1 MSTKGK
7 ATSLDIAHLAGV
19 SQPTVSR
26 ALRNSPLVSIETRE
40 RVQRIARE
48 LNYKVDKN
56 ASNLRCQTSGTL
68 ALLLFEDPSVDDSL
82 INPFFVAMLSSI
94 TRACGQRGFDLLIS
108 FQQLSD
114 DWHADYED
122 SKKADGLILLGY
134 GDYLEYQA
142 RLEQLVAQK
151 THFVRWGAVIP
162 GQPGLSI
169 GSDNRQGGRDIT
181 AHLIAQGR
189 RRIAFIGNAS
199 DHYPEFFGRYR
210 GYLDALEHAGI
221 KADPLLQMDA
231 RQSVESA
238 GQEAMA
244 RLLKRGTAFDA
255 VFAASDLIAIGA
267 MRALQDGGL
276 RIPDDV
282 AVAGFD
288 DIPLALMTHPPLSTV
303 QQDTRLAGQV
313 LVDTLLAL
321 IRGEAVEART
331 IPTRLALRRSTGAF

>member
-1 MSTKGK
+1 MSIKGK

-26 ALRNSPLVSIETRE
+26 ALRNSPLVSEETRE
-40 RVQRIARE
+40 KVQRIARE

-68 ALLLFEDPSVDDSL
+68 ALLLFEDPSLDDSL
-82 INPFFVAMLSSI
+82 INPFFVSMLSSI
-94 TRACGQRGFDLLIS
+94 TRACGQRSFDLLIS

-142 RLEQLVAQK
+142 RLDQLVAQS
-151 THFVRWGAVIP
+151 THFVRWGAVLP
-162 GQPGLSI
+162 GQPGISI

-181 AHLIAQGR
+181 AHLIGQGR
-189 RRIAFIGNAS
+189 SRIAFIGNAT

-210 GYLDALEHAGI
+210 GYLDALEAAGI
-221 KADPLLQMDA
+221 TAEPLLQVDA
-231 RQSVESA
+231 RQSAEEA
-238 GQEAMA
+238 GQEAVA
-244 RLLKRGTAFDA
+244 NLLKRGVPFDA
-255 VFAASDLIAIGA
+255 IFAASDLIAIGA
-267 MRALQDGGL
+267 MRALRERGMD
-276 RIPDDV
+276 IPGDV

-288 DIPLALMTHPPLSTV
+288 DLPMAAMANPALTTV

-313 LVDTLLAL
+313 LVDTLIAS
-321 IRGEAVEART
+321 IRGEEVQART
-331 IPTRLALRRSTGAF
+331 IPTRLAIRSSCGAA